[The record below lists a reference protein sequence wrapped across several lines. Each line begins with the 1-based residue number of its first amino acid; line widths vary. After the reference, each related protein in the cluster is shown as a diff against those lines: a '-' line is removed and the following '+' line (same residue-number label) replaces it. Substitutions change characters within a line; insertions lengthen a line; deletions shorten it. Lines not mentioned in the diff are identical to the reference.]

1 MQKTEEQILEQQIKN
16 GEFIKT
22 AIEICKRDNTK
33 ENRLRMTMLL
43 RDSLVWVPCNAIF
56 SDADNEE
63 MSKAVLEAQE
73 NGELEP
79 LEGNYFVCR
88 DEVRMVPDIL
98 HNGDDFFFPVFS
110 SEAEMGEYGENFSRI
125 QSHFL
130 EAVTLAKNNEM
141 NVKGIVINAFSD
153 PFVVPIEICNIIAK
167 LKSRFEGGEDE

>member
-43 RDSLVWVPCNAIF
+43 RDSLVWVPCNAIL

-73 NGELEP
+73 NGELES
-79 LEGNYFVCR
+79 LEGNSFVCH

-98 HNGDDFFFPVFS
+98 QNGDDFFFPVFS
-110 SEAEMGEYGENFSRI
+110 SEAEMGEYGEGFSRI

-130 EAVTLAKNNEM
+130 EAVTLANNNEM
-141 NVKGIVINAFSD
+141 NVNGIVINAFSD
-153 PFVVPIEICNIIAK
+153 PFVVPMEICNIIAK
-167 LKSRFEGGEDE
+167 LKSRLEGRDDE

>member
-73 NGELEP
+73 NGELES

-98 HNGDDFFFPVFS
+98 QNGDDFFFPVFS
-110 SEAEMGEYGENFSRI
+110 SEAEMGEYGEGFSRI

-130 EAVTLAKNNEM
+130 EAVTLANNNEM

-167 LKSRFEGGEDE
+167 LKSRLEGGEDE

>member
-1 MQKTEEQILEQQIKN
+1 MQKSEEQILEQQIKN

-43 RDSLVWVPCNAIF
+43 RDSLVWVPCNAIL

-73 NGELEP
+73 NGEMES
-79 LEGNYFVCR
+79 LEGNFFVCH

-98 HNGDDFFFPVFS
+98 QNGDDFFFPVFS
-110 SEAEMGEYGENFSRI
+110 SEAEMGEYGEGFSRI

-130 EAVTLAKNNEM
+130 EAVTLANNNEM

-167 LKSRFEGGEDE
+167 LKSRLEGGEDE

>member
-43 RDSLVWVPCNAIF
+43 RDSLVWVPCNAIL

-73 NGELEP
+73 NGELES

-98 HNGDDFFFPVFS
+98 QNGEDFFFPVFS

-167 LKSRFEGGEDE
+167 LKSRLEGGEDE